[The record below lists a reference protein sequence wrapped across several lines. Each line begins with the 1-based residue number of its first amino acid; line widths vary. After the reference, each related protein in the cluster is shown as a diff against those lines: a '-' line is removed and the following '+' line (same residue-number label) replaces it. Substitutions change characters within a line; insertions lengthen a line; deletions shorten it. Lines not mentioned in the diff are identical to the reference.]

1 MIILL
6 FSLFIVTI
14 NQTIVS
20 IAGPSI
26 LADLGG
32 FKYYSWIFSGAALTA
47 AICSPITGK
56 LYELYGA
63 KKIIIFFLLI
73 FTVAI
78 LFCGLSNS
86 MFSLIVFRTMQGVG
100 IGGVY
105 GIIWIMTASLWNP
118 DERGKWV
125 GIATASFTIGTMIG
139 PIMGGYISE
148 IIGWRWIFFFNL
160 PLSLFLMIAIFIVF
174 PSHEKTI
181 SRKFDY
187 KGTIVFIFFVSSFL
201 IGISNIVQ
209 DNSYIYMNSIILF
222 LISFGSLTL
231 FIYIEKKEKENAL
244 IDLSLFKYKFFIG
257 GSLGSVFLVSAF
269 VTWSVFLP
277 LSLVTVYGYSLSKA
291 SIPLMTYAIGIA
303 LGSSFFGFFISQEK
317 LQLPI
322 SLIGFI
328 LTAIAFLISGY
339 TYLDISFNLLLIIAF
354 VVGFGFSGTI
364 TAYIVPIQ
372 NKLPENKIGIVT
384 TWLQFSRIF
393 GNSFG
398 TAILGVILLLNMTTY
413 NFETHREY
421 IYNPDN
427 ISSIEKIEEIKAK
440 YVASGKIELFNKDL
454 QSSKENLN
462 NGLRYV
468 YFSSS
473 IAAVFG
479 IIISILMFPKFE
491 LLRILIRKKS

>member
-1 MIILL
+1 
-6 FSLFIVTI
+6 
-14 NQTIVS
+14 
-20 IAGPSI
+20 
-26 LADLGG
+26 
-32 FKYYSWIFSGAALTA
+32 
-47 AICSPITGK
+47 
-56 LYELYGA
+56 
-63 KKIIIFFLLI
+63 
-73 FTVAI
+73 
-78 LFCGLSNS
+78 
-86 MFSLIVFRTMQGVG
+86 
-100 IGGVY
+100 
-105 GIIWIMTASLWNP
+105 
-118 DERGKWV
+118 
-125 GIATASFTIGTMIG
+125 
-139 PIMGGYISE
+139 
-148 IIGWRWIFFFNL
+148 
-160 PLSLFLMIAIFIVF
+160 
-174 PSHEKTI
+174 
-181 SRKFDY
+181 
-187 KGTIVFIFFVSSFL
+187 
-201 IGISNIVQ
+201 
-209 DNSYIYMNSIILF
+209 
-222 LISFGSLTL
+222 
-231 FIYIEKKEKENAL
+231 
-244 IDLSLFKYKFFIG
+244 
-257 GSLGSVFLVSAF
+257 
-269 VTWSVFLP
+269 
-277 LSLVTVYGYSLSKA
+277 
-291 SIPLMTYAIGIA
+291 MTYAIGIA

-413 NFETHREY
+413 NFEPPREY

-479 IIISILMFPKFE
+479 VIISILMFPKFE
-491 LLRILIRKKS
+491 LLRILIRKKA